1 MLRLLLSSQPCHSG
15 RYLTPYCPRFISFTS
30 PLQASWMDKMKGLLT
45 GQKTTTESAKS
56 TESFTLLRFAEE
68 MSKARKLGTLKQYI
82 VGRSS
87 EATFHDAFR
96 KQEAIIRFLGGFDPT
111 GENIKASQK
120 MEAAKQCNCTL
131 LDVENALSKF
141 TWAKEAQRKIEQLK
155 AEGKPMPKSMAEIQ
169 KLMGSSPLDIARTNL
184 AKSGQISRNAP
195 CPCGSR
201 KLYKRRN
208 EVRVKCQDGYGLGVR
223 EDRWSCNPHLKQ
235 QPWAVVTVA
244 EGQPEQ

>member
-1 MLRLLLSSQPCHSG
+1 
-15 RYLTPYCPRFISFTS
+15 
-30 PLQASWMDKMKGLLT
+30 MDKMKGLLT

-201 KLYKRRN
+201 KLYKRVNYIILGRRD

-223 EDRWSCNPHLKQ
+223 EDRWLSVHNQQKQ
-235 QPWAVVTVA
+235 GERWLRYLEWVFVVVVMGFDG
-244 EGQPEQ
+244 EG

>member
-141 TWAKEAQRKIEQLK
+141 TWAKEAQRKLEQLK

-195 CPCGSR
+195 CPVVLGSCTKDLCPGVEEQKSR
-201 KLYKRRN
+201 LKA
-208 EVRVKCQDGYGLGVR
+208 VLGM
-223 EDRWSCNPHLKQ
+223 DF
-235 QPWAVVTVA
+235 
-244 EGQPEQ
+244 